1 MDYSE
6 FKWCLKKLNLKP
18 LDDIQITLKSRK
30 YKGKITLISED
41 DDAGE
46 GMIYLQQGNGTKKI
60 KNKGIE
66 DIVVL

>member
-6 FKWCLKKLNLKP
+6 FKDCLKRLDLKP
-18 LDDIQITLKSRK
+18 LDDIQIVLKSRK

-46 GMIYLQQGNGTKKI
+46 GMIYLQQNNGTKKI
-60 KNKGIE
+60 KNKSIE
-66 DIVVL
+66 NIVVL